1 MGLVLVVDPLVL
13 EVMLLVIKV
22 KVVKVNLKLYLV
34 LLVLVIFKF
43 LVMVINL
50 VQEEQVLV
58 VKLLHN
64 QNNHKVDIFQ
74 DNLLVLLEQVLLYQ
88 VVNKLYQHQVLN
100 QQELQE

>member
-1 MGLVLVVDPLVL
+1 VGLVLVVDPLVL

-100 QQELQE
+100 QLELQE